1 MHVAFHI
8 IFCWAKLHLKW
19 RNAWLQFLI
28 FTSPSL
34 LQGLGTNICS
44 LLDSKWPGWCEEF
57 GFPIMFGWEACGGL
71 DTLNMSDL
79 SHVTSRTSDL
89 HLAEAVRQTNDCT
102 TIHSMHLELDL
113 RAASINV
120 WIISCRC
127 PDSRSQSC
135 SPPCWPR
142 CAPSRRG
149 YPAEPGTPQTR
160 QKTRTLRPGGEHHVW
175 MRHAEEWT
183 QGAGRERES
192 AWQPWQCLESQ
203 DAHWICGQGQT
214 RYGCKHWNGTG
225 SKPVLCV
232 NTQQSQLTGPG

>member
-1 MHVAFHI
+1 MRGWGRTCEGVTRHLGDHKTKYLPKNINQTVHIAFHI

-57 GFPIMFGWEACGGL
+57 GFTIMFGWEACGGL
-71 DTLNMSDL
+71 DTLNMSDM

-120 WIISCRC
+120 WII
-127 PDSRSQSC
+127 
-135 SPPCWPR
+135 
-142 CAPSRRG
+142 
-149 YPAEPGTPQTR
+149 
-160 QKTRTLRPGGEHHVW
+160 
-175 MRHAEEWT
+175 
-183 QGAGRERES
+183 
-192 AWQPWQCLESQ
+192 
-203 DAHWICGQGQT
+203 
-214 RYGCKHWNGTG
+214 
-225 SKPVLCV
+225 
-232 NTQQSQLTGPG
+232 